1 MWMARGAGCATH
13 KGWRYT
19 TSHRM
24 AKRFVFRLE
33 TVERLRKQARD
44 EQRRVVADAVRALA
58 SAESRAASLN
68 EQLRAMVDRARGERQ
83 TDHLDIAALRGNQMH
98 RNWLHRRIME
108 STEEIAKAQVRLDAE
123 RAKLGEAT
131 ARLKVLEKL
140 RERRWSRHL
149 VEVAREEQTIA
160 SEIAVQGFVRRM
172 RVSDEASAA

>member
-1 MWMARGAGCATH
+1 
-13 KGWRYT
+13 
-19 TSHRM
+19 M
-24 AKRFVFRLE
+24 AKRFIFRLE

-44 EQRRVVADAVRALA
+44 EQRRSVAEAVRALA
-58 SAESRAASLN
+58 SAESRAALLN
-68 EQLRAMVDRARGERQ
+68 AQLRDMVELTRGARLTER
-83 TDHLDIAALRGNQMH
+83 LDIAALRGNQLH
-98 RNWLHRRIME
+98 RNWLYRRIMG
-108 STEEIAKAQVRLDAE
+108 SSEEIAAAQARLDAE

-172 RVSDEASAA
+172 RAGHEVSAA